1 MADMLPLPPF
11 ELHQPTT
18 VEAATRLLA
27 DQQGARLIS
36 GGTDLLPS
44 MKGGLFSP
52 PHLVSTRRIDGFS
65 DIHVLDNGLSIGAG
79 ATLREVA
86 AHPRILGDYPALVAA
101 ARTVATPTVQ
111 AMATLGGNL
120 LLDTR
125 CLWYNQSSFWRGA
138 LGGCLKC
145 DGEIC
150 HVAPQ
155 GTGCY
160 AAHSADTVPTLLLL
174 EAQVE
179 LASIRGTRQIPLD
192 ALYLDDGMGWLS
204 LEPGEILTRILLPP
218 APRARL
224 THRKLR
230 ARGAIDYPLL
240 LTATRV
246 DLDDAG
252 TPTGGRVVLSAL
264 GPRPVE
270 ISGVGPLLA
279 AGDHAGVAEA
289 AWREAAPLSTHTW
302 PSTWRKKMVRV
313 EVQRALSAG

>member
-1 MADMLPLPPF
+1 MLPLPAF
-11 ELHQPTT
+11 HLHQPATL
-18 VEAATRLLA
+18 EAATRLLA
-27 DQQGARLIS
+27 DTQGARLVS

-52 PHLVSTRRIDGFS
+52 PHLVSTRRIEGFS
-65 DIHVLDNGLSIGAG
+65 DIHGLDSGLSIGAG
-79 ATLREVA
+79 ATLRELA
-86 AHPRILGDYPALVAA
+86 AHPRIREDYPALVAA
-101 ARTVATPTVQ
+101 AQTVATPTVQ

-120 LLDTR
+120 ALNTR

-145 DGEIC
+145 DGEVC

-155 GTGCY
+155 GAGCY
-160 AAHSADTVPTLLLL
+160 AAHSADTVPILMLL

-179 LASIRGTRQIPLD
+179 LVSTTGTRQIPLND
-192 ALYLDDGMGWLS
+192 LYLDDGVRWLS
-204 LEPGEILTRILLPP
+204 LDPGEIMTRILLPP
-218 APRARL
+218 PPRAHL
-224 THRKLR
+224 IHRKLR

-246 DLDDAG
+246 DLDNAG

-264 GPRPVE
+264 GPSPVE
-270 ISGVGPLLA
+270 VPGVGPLLA
-279 AGDHAGVAEA
+279 AGDHAEVAEA
-289 AWREAAPLSTHTW
+289 AWKAASPLSTHTA

-313 EVQRALSAG
+313 EVLRSLSTSRS

>member
-1 MADMLPLPPF
+1 MSDMLPLPPF
-11 ELHQPTT
+11 HLHQPLTLD
-18 VEAATRLLA
+18 AATRLLA
-27 DQQGARLIS
+27 DHQGARLVS

-52 PHLVSTRRIDGFS
+52 PHLVSTRRIERFS
-65 DIHVLDNGLSIGAG
+65 DIHVLDSGLSIGAG

-101 ARTVATPTVQ
+101 ARTVATPTLQ

-155 GTGCY
+155 GAGCY

-179 LASIRGTRQIPLD
+179 LVSTRGTRQIPLD
-192 ALYLDDGMGWLS
+192 ALYLDDGMRWLS

-218 APRARL
+218 PPQARL

-252 TPTGGRVVLSAL
+252 NPTGGRVVLSAL

-270 ISGVGPLLA
+270 VPGVGPLLA
-279 AGDHAGVAEA
+279 AGDHAAVAEA
-289 AWREAAPLSTHTW
+289 AFQVAAPLSTHTW

-313 EVQRALSAG
+313 EVQRALSTS